1 MGVMETYEPVTVQLT
16 AAGRPVKIHL
26 FSTGRVAV
34 KSRFRETRVTGLVST
49 LDFILDRRWTEWL
62 PIWVMVI
69 EHPEGIFVIDTG
81 ERAVVSDRGYFRTSG
96 VLAEWFDSSQFR
108 FSVRR
113 EEEVDRQLERLG
125 IGLGDV
131 RAVVLTHLHF
141 DHTDGLC
148 YFPDTPILVN
158 RLEWERPFGALPR
171 LWPAWF
177 RPGLLELEDS
187 LEDFSRICWLTEARD
202 LALVHTPG
210 HTYGHCSVLLRTDGC
225 HVLFAA
231 DVCYSQEQL
240 LRGGFAANAASRR
253 MARETYRVVK
263 EYGARHPMVFVA
275 SHDGEA
281 GERLEKLQVL
291 I

>member
-1 MGVMETYEPVTVQLT
+1 
-16 AAGRPVKIHL
+16 L
-26 FSTGRVAV
+26 FSTGVVAV
-34 KSRFRETRVTGLVST
+34 KTRFREARVAGFLSMV
-49 LDFILDRRWTEWL
+49 DFVLDRRWTEWL
-62 PIWVMVI
+62 PIWVMVV
-69 EHPEGIFVIDTG
+69 EHPEGIFVVDTG
-81 ERAVVSDRGYFRTSG
+81 ERAAVSDPGYFRSSG

-108 FSVRR
+108 FFVRR

-148 YFPDTPILVN
+148 YFPITPILVN

-177 RPGLLELEDS
+177 KPGLLELDES
-187 LEDFSRICWLTEARD
+187 CESFSRVCWLTESRD
-202 LALVHTPG
+202 IGLVHTPG
-210 HTYGHCSVLLRTDGC
+210 HTYGHCSVLVRTDGC

-231 DVCYSQEQL
+231 DVCYSQDQL
-240 LRGGFAANAASRR
+240 VRGGFAANAASGR
-253 MARETYRVVK
+253 MGRESYERVR
-263 EYGARHPMVFVA
+263 EYGVRHPLVVVP

-281 GERLEKLQVL
+281 GERLQKMQQLPAMLEFKM
-291 I
+291 

>member
-1 MGVMETYEPVTVQLT
+1 METYEPVTVELT
-16 AAGRPVKIHL
+16 AGGRPVRVHL

-34 KSRFRETRVTGLVST
+34 KSRFRETRVFSKLLSM
-49 LDFILDRRWTEWL
+49 LDFIVDRKWTEWL

-69 EHPEGIFVIDTG
+69 EHPEGIFVVDTG
-81 ERAVVSDRGYFRTSG
+81 ERAVVSDPGYFRSSG

-108 FSVRR
+108 FFVRR

-158 RLEWERPFGALPR
+158 RLEWERPYGALPR
-171 LWPAWF
+171 LWPAWLKP
-177 RPGLLELEDS
+177 RLLELEDS
-187 LEDFSRICWLTEARD
+187 LEDFSRISWITESRD
-202 LALVHTPG
+202 IALVHTPG

-231 DVCYSQEQL
+231 DVCYSQDQL
-240 LRGGFAANAASRR
+240 VRGGFAANAASWR
-253 MARETYRVVK
+253 MGRETYRVVK
-263 EYGARHPMVFVA
+263 EYGERNPLVVIP

-281 GERLEKLQVL
+281 GERLRGLEVL
-291 I
+291 A